1 MLFVLLKIASV
12 LDYNTGDM
20 MDFAKEAPVNQ
31 DNSEWCFY
39 TQQWDFWLMAAKSVK
54 PFQNKLKAQN
64 LEQAMHEK
72 RTALVTELASV
83 SGQSNELLPE

>member
-1 MLFVLLKIASV
+1 
-12 LDYNTGDM
+12 
-20 MDFAKEAPVNQ
+20 
-31 DNSEWCFY
+31 
-39 TQQWDFWLMAAKSVK
+39 MAAKSVK